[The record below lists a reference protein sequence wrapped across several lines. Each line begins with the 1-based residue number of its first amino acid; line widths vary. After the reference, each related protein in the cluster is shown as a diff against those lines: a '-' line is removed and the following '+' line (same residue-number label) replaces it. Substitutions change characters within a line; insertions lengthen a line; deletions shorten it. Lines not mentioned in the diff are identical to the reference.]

1 MSAENPTEKSTNG
14 VYQFRCAYPIPSY
27 LFALAVGDLRC
38 RSLSPRSSVYAE
50 PAVVSQAAWELAE
63 LEGMI
68 KAAGTLFGP
77 YRWKRCDLI
86 VMPFSFPLG
95 GMENPQ
101 LVFVTPAL
109 LAGDRSLTSL
119 VAHELSHAWSGNMVT
134 NATWE
139 DFWLNEGFSVYAEH
153 RVMEELYGKEYD
165 DMLAML
171 SFRSLTKA
179 IAVLPARDTWLHL
192 DLGKRHPDDCFTEI
206 PYEKGYFF
214 LRMIEENVG
223 RELWDRFVQ
232 EYFDTFAFQSITSSA
247 FLAFLRERL
256 TGGDVELDRKLGLE
270 DWIYGPGL
278 PKNCPKVRSVQL
290 EQVDAANEQF
300 ENGSPAAELNTDM
313 WTTHHWLY
321 FLSNLTV
328 PLAREVIEDLNQTFA
343 LSKTKNAE
351 MMYRWLLLC
360 IASRYECADPA
371 LTAFLLRHG
380 RMKYIRGLYQEL
392 VKTEEGKKQAQRI
405 YRLARP
411 RYHSAIVRFV
421 DEMLVA

>member
-1 MSAENPTEKSTNG
+1 M
-14 VYQFRCAYPIPSY
+14 
-27 LFALAVGDLRC
+27 
-38 RSLSPRSSVYAE
+38 
-50 PAVVSQAAWELAE
+50 
-63 LEGMI
+63 
-68 KAAGTLFGP
+68 
-77 YRWKRCDLI
+77 
-86 VMPFSFPLG
+86 
-95 GMENPQ
+95 
-101 LVFVTPAL
+101 
-109 LAGDRSLTSL
+109 
-119 VAHELSHAWSGNMVT
+119 
-134 NATWE
+134 
-139 DFWLNEGFSVYAEH
+139 
-153 RVMEELYGKEYD
+153 
-165 DMLAML
+165 
-171 SFRSLTKA
+171 
-179 IAVLPARDTWLHL
+179 
-192 DLGKRHPDDCFTEI
+192 
-206 PYEKGYFF
+206 
-214 LRMIEENVG
+214 
-223 RELWDRFVQ
+223 
-232 EYFDTFAFQSITSSA
+232 
-247 FLAFLRERL
+247 
-256 TGGDVELDRKLGLE
+256 GLE

-290 EQVDAANEQF
+290 EQVDAAIEQF

-351 MMYRWLLLC
+351 IMYRWLLLC